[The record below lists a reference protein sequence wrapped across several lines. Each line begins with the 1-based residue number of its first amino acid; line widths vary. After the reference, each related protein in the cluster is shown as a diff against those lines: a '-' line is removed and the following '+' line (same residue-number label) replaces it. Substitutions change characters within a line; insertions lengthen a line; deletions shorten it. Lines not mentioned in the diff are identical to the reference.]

1 MIKKII
7 CYVLSYV
14 VMITALVPYEIK
26 AAEYVVSE
34 YDEDVLLSAQVEE
47 LIKGGVV
54 GKQEIVEFKYN
65 GTIEEVQA
73 SVAKVLSEVNNNVK
87 SYSMSYGKSGETLY
101 VKISFTYREITV
113 EPEVNVETDIEKVIK
128 EGIQSKKAEVAFNYA
143 GTIEEVGACISKVL
157 GEIEHS
163 VKNYSLSYAQLEEM
177 IAVKISFTYRE
188 TTVEPEVNVET
199 DIEKV
204 IKEGVQS
211 KKAEVAFNYAG
222 TIEEVGTC
230 ISKVLGEIE
239 HSVKNYSLSYAQ
251 LEEIIAV
258 KISFTYRET
267 TEEPEV
273 NVETDIEKVI
283 KEGVQ
288 SKKVEVAFNYAG
300 TIEEVGVCINKVLG
314 EIEHRVKSYGISYV
328 QLEGMIAVKISFIY
342 KEEIQVDENI
352 EQMIQEAVQNKQQI
366 IEFNFKGDP
375 NDVATFMEKLKEE
388 ENSIKTYTVSYILQ
402 GEIVRIT
409 VEVKYKDEKELIQS
423 EIQEGINQRKVT
435 LELSCKL
442 DTDVIAIV
450 EPIME
455 TAAFGIDSYTMSS
468 EIIDGILK
476 VKLNILYKT
485 KEDVQS
491 DLENKLRTA
500 FQSKQKQ
507 VEVKYLGT
515 NDEVV
520 QMIAAIKSKINNQT
534 PLIDSVNSWEYTT
547 NTSEVG
553 QCLLLTITYDSEL
566 GEEEGNKQAFVKQQL
581 AYIIND
587 ITSASMNEHE
597 KVKSIFD
604 YVVKNY
610 SYDYTYT
617 HYQLYDVLANK
628 NTICDGYANL
638 TYQLCTLAG
647 IESRVVKND
656 THAWNLIKVDGNWYH
671 VDTTHAAGIGRYP
684 YTYYLLNTEEVLK
697 FSSHEYNEAE
707 YPVAN
712 VKYLDTIRDIQEYQT
727 LYQIIVAGKSSG
739 EAYFNEEELELN
751 INDSSE
757 RIIPFTAVDKEHI
770 VLKSSNEKIVAVAG
784 NQFKT
789 VGIGETDIFLCT
801 TAGDVICKAHV
812 TVVNCGIDDIILDTK
827 IEKRAVFSYENTENK
842 ISAKVRKKKEI
853 KSIDLWIQDEN
864 EEWMSKGQLLK
875 DEENQYSSI
884 IDFADMPLGEINCK
898 VVATDNTGKTDESA
912 FVVNYTDVNL
922 EEIDRFN
929 ELMSQKIDEIFATNE
944 NLSSKELIEVL
955 SDFLI
960 RADIVEKI
968 WVEDKGIRIT
978 YKGGVEN
985 YIRVEDEEDN
995 SLKSRGGKP
1004 GNIVASVSDEKWE
1017 YVDISSNKV
1026 LIWSPCETDW
1036 GNHTE
1041 VEAIKKMLEES
1052 KIDFQVDVLTDKQA
1066 NIESLKEINDYGII
1080 IFISH
1085 GLDGKYLA
1093 ADGTGVWYNPKEDK
1107 MYSNAYYKYR
1117 NEFVSEEIM
1126 GMYELDVVNKT
1137 YKCYY
1142 LMSDKWFENNLGT
1155 LANSIVINNS
1165 CESLATDQLSNAFLN
1180 HGAAAYFG
1188 YSSAITNAQ
1197 AVENAVEIM
1206 KALVIDNVSTSTAQ
1220 VSLHNELNGGSS
1232 FKLAGSKN
1240 AMATNAEM
1248 GFEND
1253 LSKWQVVGD
1262 AQIAEGCVVE
1272 DNKLSLAYDG
1282 KKSCILTNQNGYSE
1296 VSRTVTIPK
1305 NATTLRFDWLYGT
1318 TTSNIPNIAI
1328 EIEGEGIDPFYG
1340 WLYPE
1345 ATQEDPHFYML
1356 KTETSYLEKEG
1367 LLHKVNGGSYA
1378 ITDWENM
1385 HYKLNSLYQGKE
1397 FTIKFRLEDNG
1408 SSDGFSF
1415 ACIDNIRFLDERM
1428 ESYEETK
1435 IKVALSPNDILT
1447 SYEVEEEGEAYTK
1460 NAMNLKLVIT
1470 NIGNTDILLEDIYA
1484 EYLYTADNDD
1494 KENYPEVVETI
1505 KSLTSNGED
1514 LLGKTIAYYEDE
1526 EEGLFVDSKICV
1538 EFNKDSGVLKKGEY
1552 LMLDIIVNN
1561 NNIDARYI
1569 LENDYSYVPFVI
1581 YDTDDFERI
1590 AKDMNIKDNYAVTEY
1605 LLGGVDKSKRQKYKG
1620 LEIGKEE
1627 IDYQI
1632 ERWYEA
1638 LSDKMGDIPN
1648 ISLDGYKYLV
1658 LYEMPQGTKI
1668 KISNPVAV
1676 KDSSM
1681 PKGKVHVKYSLE
1693 GIKAHDAGKDN
1704 CLTLGIGTAIK
1715 VIDDDNSDTGI
1726 DHIGVFKN
1734 YVEEKTKGV
1743 FSYKDADAFKYGIK
1757 SSSGY
1762 TDKYALYAELMNDA
1776 YKIAGVYPSTQE
1788 TYNKYWISTEL
1799 AYNLLNRELEKHL
1812 KRIHAVNVPEGE
1824 LKEINIEQ
1832 WELDALVMIRYNEG
1846 HLNNVRWLNR
1856 YRKYKK
1862 DIQNENYGDMTKEAF
1877 KEVTIEEWK
1886 QDLEKQ
1892 GKLNDR
1898 TYNELRLLINGDY
1911 TTASYW

>member
-1 MIKKII
+1 
-7 CYVLSYV
+7 
-14 VMITALVPYEIK
+14 MITALVPYEIK

-54 GKQEIVEFKYN
+54 GKQEVVEFKYN

-87 SYSMSYGKSGETLY
+87 SYSMSYAQLGETLH

-113 EPEVNVETDIEKVIK
+113 EPEVNVETDIK
-128 EGIQSKKAEVAFNYA
+128 
-143 GTIEEVGACISKVL
+143 
-157 GEIEHS
+157 
-163 VKNYSLSYAQLEEM
+163 
-177 IAVKISFTYRE
+177 
-188 TTVEPEVNVET
+188 
-199 DIEKV
+199 
-204 IKEGVQS
+204 
-211 KKAEVAFNYAG
+211 
-222 TIEEVGTC
+222 
-230 ISKVLGEIE
+230 
-239 HSVKNYSLSYAQ
+239 
-251 LEEIIAV
+251 
-258 KISFTYRET
+258 
-267 TEEPEV
+267 
-273 NVETDIEKVI
+273 KVI

-300 TIEEVGVCINKVLG
+300 TIEEVRVCINKVLG
-314 EIEHRVKSYGISYV
+314 EIEHSVKSYGISYV
-328 QLEGMIAVKISFIY
+328 QLEGMIAVKTSFIY

-352 EQMIQEAVQNKQQI
+352 EQIIQEAIQNKQEI
-366 IEFNFKGDP
+366 IEFNIKGDP
-375 NDVATFMEKLKEE
+375 NDIATVMEKLKEE
-388 ENSIKTYTVSYILQ
+388 ENSIKTYTISYILQ

-423 EIQEGINQRKVT
+423 EIQEGINQRKAI
-435 LELSCKL
+435 LELSCEL
-442 DTDVIAIV
+442 DTDVTAIV
-450 EPIME
+450 ESIME
-455 TAAFGIDSYTMSS
+455 AAVFGIDSYTMST
-468 EIIDGILK
+468 ETIDGVLK
-476 VKLNILYKT
+476 VKLNIVYKT
-485 KEDVQS
+485 KEDVQN

-500 FQSKQKQ
+500 FQSNQKQ
-507 VEVKYLGT
+507 IEVNYLGT

-520 QMIAAIKSKINNQT
+520 QMIASIVRKINNQT

-547 NTSEVG
+547 NTSEG
-553 QCLLLTITYDSEL
+553 RQCLVLTITYDSEL
-566 GEEEGNKQAFVKQQL
+566 SQEECNKQTFVKQQL
-581 AYIIND
+581 AYVIND
-587 ITSASMNEHE
+587 ITSTSMNEHE

-656 THAWNLIKVDGNWYH
+656 MHAWNLIKVDGNWYH

-712 VKYLDTIRDIQEYQT
+712 VTYLDTIRDIQEYQA
-727 LYQIIVAGKSSG
+727 LYQIIVARKSLG
-739 EAYFNEEELELN
+739 ESYFNEEELELN

-770 VLKSSNEKIVAVAG
+770 ILKSSNEKIVAVAG

-827 IEKRAVFSYENTENK
+827 IERRAVFSYENTENK
-842 ISAKVRKKKEI
+842 ISVKVRKKKEI
-853 KSIDLWIQDEN
+853 KSLELWIQDEN
-864 EEWMSKGQLLK
+864 DEWMSKGQLLE
-875 DEENQYSSI
+875 DEENQYSYI

-968 WVEDKGIRIT
+968 WVEDKGIKIT

-1220 VSLHNELNGGSS
+1220 VSLYNELNGGSS

-1248 GFEND
+1248 GFENN

-1318 TTSNIPNIAI
+1318 TTSNIAI

-1460 NAMNLKLVIT
+1460 NAMNLKLIIT

-1494 KENYPEVVETI
+1494 RENYPEVVETI

-1846 HLNNVRWLNR
+1846 HINNVRWLNR

>member
-14 VMITALVPYEIK
+14 VMITTLVPYEVK

-34 YDEDVLLSAQVEE
+34 YSEDVLLSVQVEE

-54 GKQEIVEFKYN
+54 SKQEVIEFKYN

-87 SYSMSYGKSGETLY
+87 SYSMSYAQLGETLH
-101 VKISFTYREITV
+101 VKI
-113 EPEVNVETDIEKVIK
+113 N
-128 EGIQSKKAEVAFNYA
+128 
-143 GTIEEVGACISKVL
+143 
-157 GEIEHS
+157 
-163 VKNYSLSYAQLEEM
+163 
-177 IAVKISFTYRE
+177 FTYRE

-239 HSVKNYSLSYAQ
+239 HNVKNYSLSYAQ
-251 LEEIIAV
+251 LEQIIAV

-267 TEEPEV
+267 TVEPEV

-288 SKKVEVAFNYAG
+288 SKKAEVAFNYAG
-300 TIEEVGVCINKVLG
+300 TIEEVGACINKVLGEIEHSVKNYSLSYAQLEQMIVVKISFTYRETTVEPEINVEADIERVIKEGIQSEKAEVAFNYAGTIEEVGKSVNKVLG
-314 EIEHRVKSYGISYV
+314 EIEHRVKSYGISYA
-328 QLEGMIAVKISFIY
+328 QLEGMIAVKVSFIY
-342 KEEIQVDENI
+342 KEEIQIDENI
-352 EQMIQEAVQNKQQI
+352 EQMIQEAVQNKQEI
-366 IEFNFKGDP
+366 IEFNFNGDP
-375 NDVATFMEKLKEE
+375 NDIAIVMEKLKEE
-388 ENSIKTYTVSYILQ
+388 ENIIKTYTISYILQ
-402 GEIVRIT
+402 GEILRIN

-435 LELSCKL
+435 LELSCEL
-442 DTDVIAIV
+442 DTDVVAIV

-455 TAAFGIDSYTMSS
+455 AAAFGVDSYTMSS
-468 EIIDGILK
+468 ETIDSILK
-476 VKLNILYKT
+476 VKLNIVYKT
-485 KEDVQS
+485 KEEVQN

-507 VEVKYLGT
+507 VEVNYLGT
-515 NDEVV
+515 NNEVV
-520 QMIAAIKSKINNQT
+520 QMIDSIMSKINKQT
-534 PLIDSVNSWEYTT
+534 PLIDSVNSWKYTT
-547 NTSEVG
+547 NTSEVR
-553 QCLLLTITYDSEL
+553 QCLVLTVTYDSEL
-566 GEEEGNKQAFVKQQL
+566 GEEECNKQAFVKQQL

-587 ITSASMNEHE
+587 ITSASINEHE

-610 SYDYTYT
+610 SYDHTYT
-617 HYQLYDVLANK
+617 HYKLYDVLSDK
-628 NTICDGYANL
+628 TTICDGYANL

-647 IESRVVKND
+647 IESRVVTND
-656 THAWNLIKVDGNWYH
+656 THAWNLIKIDGNWYH
-671 VDTTHAAGIGRYP
+671 VDTTHAVGIGRYP
-684 YTYYLLNTEEVLK
+684 YTYYLLSTEEVLK

-712 VKYLDTIRDIQEYQT
+712 VTYLDTIRDIQDYQA

-789 VGIGETDIFLCT
+789 VGIGETDIFLYT
-801 TAGDVICKAHV
+801 TEGDVICKAHV

-864 EEWMSKGQLLK
+864 DGWIIKGQLLE

-884 IDFADMPLGEINCK
+884 IDFADMPLGKINCK
-898 VVATDNTGKTDESA
+898 IVATDNEGKTDERT
-912 FVVNYTDVNL
+912 FLVNFTDINL

-968 WVEDKGIRIT
+968 WVEDNGIRIT

-1041 VEAIKKMLEES
+1041 VEAIKKMLKES
-1052 KIDFQVDVLTDKQA
+1052 KIDFQVEVLTDKEA
-1066 NIESLKEINDYGII
+1066 NIESLKKLNDYGII

-1085 GLDGKYLA
+1085 GLEGKYLA
-1093 ADGTGVWYNPKEDK
+1093 ADGTGVWYDPKDDK

-1126 GMYELDVVNKT
+1126 GMWELDVVNKT

-1155 LANSIVINNS
+1155 LANSIIINNS

-1180 HGAAAYFG
+1180 HGAAAYYG
-1188 YSSAITNAQ
+1188 YSSVISNAQ
-1197 AVENAVEIM
+1197 AVENAVELM

-1220 VSLHNELNGGSS
+1220 VSLYNELNGGSI

-1262 AQIAEGCVVE
+1262 VQIAEGCVVE
-1272 DNKLSLAYDG
+1272 DNKLSSAYDG

-1345 ATQEDPHFYML
+1345 ATQEDPHYYML

-1397 FTIKFRLEDNG
+1397 YTIKFRLEDNG
-1408 SSDGFSF
+1408 DNDGFSF
-1415 ACIDNIRFLDERM
+1415 ACIDNIRFLDES
-1428 ESYEETK
+1428 EICYEENNK
-1435 IKVALSPNDILT
+1435 LIIEMT
-1447 SYEVEEEGEAYTK
+1447 SEPKVEENMMKLKFKVTNRGKEKVDLKDIYIQYYYSTDSGFDEAFKEKIVAVDGTICTNETRVCVEELLGEEAYLLA
-1460 NAMNLKLVIT
+1460 NAYLKIDFPNSNKVLNIEEFVEVQVILQNPNLDNNLDEQYCISNDHSYIAIQINKEKRGNWEYTLEEQGILGGIIGTAEKGLKQYAGRINVI
-1470 NIGNTDILLEDIYA
+1470 NIGTNA
-1484 EYLYTADNDD
+1484 GYT
-1494 KENYPEVVETI
+1494 K
-1505 KSLTSNGED
+1505 L
-1514 LLGKTIAYYEDE
+1514 
-1526 EEGLFVDSKICV
+1526 
-1538 EFNKDSGVLKKGEY
+1538 DSGIKNEYGKKFTEEFGVPSEYFTKKGYEFLQLY
-1552 LMLDIIVNN
+1552 ELSHRDSEKKFISSVKLISMTGNGQPYFEAQYELTKLRAQYAN
-1561 NNIDARYI
+1561 DAR
-1569 LENDYSYVPFVI
+1569 
-1581 YDTDDFERI
+1581 
-1590 AKDMNIKDNYAVTEY
+1590 
-1605 LLGGVDKSKRQKYKG
+1605 
-1620 LEIGKEE
+1620 
-1627 IDYQI
+1627 
-1632 ERWYEA
+1632 
-1638 LSDKMGDIPN
+1638 
-1648 ISLDGYKYLV
+1648 
-1658 LYEMPQGTKI
+1658 
-1668 KISNPVAV
+1668 
-1676 KDSSM
+1676 
-1681 PKGKVHVKYSLE
+1681 
-1693 GIKAHDAGKDN
+1693 
-1704 CLTLGIGTAIK
+1704 LTLGFGTALQ
-1715 VIDDDNSDTGI
+1715 VDLGVD
-1726 DHIGVFKN
+1726 VFKEQ
-1734 YVEEKTKGV
+1734 VEEIVRGTGNKNLANTLE
-1743 FSYKDADAFKYGIK
+1743 KDADKIIK
-1757 SSSGY
+1757 HYKDNGKITLDFLAENGY
-1762 TDKYALYAELMNDA
+1762 WVTTAQAIEMMNYELVN
-1776 YKIAGVYPSTQE
+1776 TQIRRVVE
-1788 TYNKYWISTEL
+1788 AVKREQEL
-1799 AYNLLNRELEKHL
+1799 TLEKIPYYL
-1812 KRIHAVNVPEGE
+1812 YKYEY
-1824 LKEINIEQ
+1824 KQ
-1832 WELDALVMIRYNEG
+1832 YELDALITTRYKWGNFQSWVPLIDE
-1846 HLNNVRWLNR
+1846 
-1856 YRKYKK
+1856 YKK
-1862 DIQNENYGDMTKEAF
+1862 GSGYT
-1877 KEVTIEEWK
+1877 TIESWMKKLKSSDYYRLYDEVEMF
-1886 QDLEKQ
+1886 LE
-1892 GKLNDR
+1892 GNYER
-1898 TYNELRLLINGDY
+1898 NGNG
-1911 TTASYW
+1911 WG

>member
-1 MIKKII
+1 M
-7 CYVLSYV
+7 
-14 VMITALVPYEIK
+14 
-26 AAEYVVSE
+26 
-34 YDEDVLLSAQVEE
+34 
-47 LIKGGVV
+47 
-54 GKQEIVEFKYN
+54 
-65 GTIEEVQA
+65 
-73 SVAKVLSEVNNNVK
+73 
-87 SYSMSYGKSGETLY
+87 
-101 VKISFTYREITV
+101 
-113 EPEVNVETDIEKVIK
+113 EPEVNVETD
-128 EGIQSKKAEVAFNYA
+128 
-143 GTIEEVGACISKVL
+143 
-157 GEIEHS
+157 
-163 VKNYSLSYAQLEEM
+163 M
-177 IAVKISFTYRE
+177 
-188 TTVEPEVNVET
+188 
-199 DIEKV
+199 EKV

-222 TIEEVGTC
+222 TIEEVGAC

-628 NTICDGYANL
+628 STICDGYANL

-801 TAGDVICKAHV
+801 TLGDVICKAHV

-968 WVEDKGIRIT
+968 WVEDEGIRIT

-1066 NIESLKEINDYGII
+1066 NIESLKKINDYGII

-1180 HGAAAYFG
+1180 HGAAAYYG
-1188 YSSAITNAQ
+1188 YSSVISNAQ
-1197 AVENAVEIM
+1197 AVENAVELM

-1220 VSLHNELNGGSS
+1220 VSLYNELNGGSS

-1253 LSKWQVVGD
+1253 LSKWQVVGGV
-1262 AQIAEGCVVE
+1262 QIAEGCVVE
-1272 DNKLSLAYDG
+1272 DNKLSSAYDG

-1345 ATQEDPHFYML
+1345 VTQEDPHYYML

-1385 HYKLNSLYQGKE
+1385 HYQLNSLYQGKE
-1397 FTIKFRLEDNG
+1397 YTIKFRLEDNG
-1408 SSDGFSF
+1408 NSDGFSF
-1415 ACIDNIRFLDERM
+1415 ACIDNIRFLDES
-1428 ESYEETK
+1428 EGKTSVGKAEYEMYMKPVKDAFSFEMPLELKVKNTGNTP
-1435 IKVALSPNDILT
+1435 IKLSDLQIFYYYTNDNTEGFNDIVI
-1447 SYEVEEEGEAYTK
+1447 SQSAVVKGKDEK
-1460 NAMNLKLVIT
+1460 NIS
-1470 NIGNTDILLEDIYA
+1470 DILKAKTQIY
-1484 EYLYTADNDD
+1484 DNQDLSEIGKQYID
-1494 KENYPEVVETI
+1494 SCLTVEFSSGTQ
-1505 KSLTSNGED
+1505 E
-1514 LLGKTIAYYEDE
+1514 LLPTESIE
-1526 EEGLFVDSKICV
+1526 LKICISNT
-1538 EFNKDSGVLKKGEY
+1538 EQDHIYSFY
-1552 LMLDIIVNN
+1552 
-1561 NNIDARYI
+1561 
-1569 LENDYSYVPFVI
+1569 NDYSYLLLCEESEKMLESGENAASYMPNYLILAVNNNDEFIRGNVAPYEYVKNTGKVENEFDREDIGYADLCNSVPTKEKLNKFI
-1581 YDTDDFERI
+1581 
-1590 AKDMNIKDNYAVTEY
+1590 
-1605 LLGGVDKSKRQKYKG
+1605 DK
-1620 LEIGKEE
+1620 LKEWKQ
-1627 IDYQI
+1627 YN
-1632 ERWYEA
+1632 
-1638 LSDKMGDIPN
+1638 LSDINMKL
-1648 ISLDGYKYLV
+1648 SV
-1658 LYEMPQGTKI
+1658 
-1668 KISNPVAV
+1668 
-1676 KDSSM
+1676 
-1681 PKGKVHVKYSLE
+1681 
-1693 GIKAHDAGKDN
+1693 
-1704 CLTLGIGTAIK
+1704 
-1715 VIDDDNSDTGI
+1715 
-1726 DHIGVFKN
+1726 
-1734 YVEEKTKGV
+1734 
-1743 FSYKDADAFKYGIK
+1743 
-1757 SSSGY
+1757 
-1762 TDKYALYAELMNDA
+1762 DA
-1776 YKIAGVYPSTQE
+1776 YKFLKNYELPYEKDSFENKPYGMKRINDQLFCEGIRQYCKVQDIGDGGITLGYGTYIKFYDKGRDVFMESIREKNVKNIDPSLYGQLVT
-1788 TYNKYWISTEL
+1788 I
-1799 AYNLLNRELEKHL
+1799 YNLCIDRGYKL
-1812 KRIHAVNVPEGE
+1812 KWEYFKNISVDRNIAIKLMNYE
-1824 LKEINIEQ
+1824 LK
-1832 WELDALVMIRYNEG
+1832 
-1846 HLNNVRWLNR
+1846 NN
-1856 YRKYKK
+1856 
-1862 DIQNENYGDMTKEAF
+1862 M
-1877 KEVTIEEWK
+1877 EVTINLYNAYPEYFGYASQNKKLELTQNQYDSLVTWKYNRGYLPEMICRLVESRSTDYTEWK
-1886 QDLEKQ
+1886 QVVEECIEIEVKNEKVSK
-1892 GKLNDR
+1892 GVLNRWLDQMEM
-1898 TYNELRLLINGDY
+1898 YLGDETKMY
-1911 TTASYW
+1911 LDDDKTKVATAYGREH